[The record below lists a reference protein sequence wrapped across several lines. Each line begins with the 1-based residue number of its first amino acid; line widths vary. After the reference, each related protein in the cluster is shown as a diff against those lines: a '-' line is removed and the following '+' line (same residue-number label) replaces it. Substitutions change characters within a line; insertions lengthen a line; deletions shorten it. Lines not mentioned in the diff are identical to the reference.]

1 MTEQSKLVNIS
12 SDSGS
17 FLFQGIFLVKKL
29 FSVLNF
35 LAASVLRRKI
45 PFEDS
50 TEIFTP
56 NLAMSLKSTTP
67 SKTGGKV
74 NVGYANFNLPSGN
87 DMFRQAKPGLTSVNQ
102 KVHFWI

>member
-1 MTEQSKLVNIS
+1 M
-12 SDSGS
+12 
-17 FLFQGIFLVKKL
+17 KKL

-50 TEIFTP
+50 TEISTP
-56 NLAMSLKSTTP
+56 HLAMSLKSAMP
-67 SKTGGKV
+67 SNTGGKV
-74 NVGYANFNLPSGN
+74 NVGYANFDLPNGN

-102 KVHFWI
+102 KVGFGYEVTK